1 MSEPRNST
9 ESDAPRQPGP
19 ASAEE
24 VEREIDD
31 ALDLLIPTG
40 PAVPGTDIR
49 EGALELAGKAVTS
62 GGDAPV
68 QSGAAVPAPAVKA
81 SVGPAPAEPG
91 SGRGKR
97 ENLSG
102 SPRGRRLVLVLALVA
117 LLPVNVIGLA
127 YYAAPMAQRV
137 RSPLHVWLRP
147 SGYLGQSFGI
157 LAFVLF
163 LFLYL
168 YPLRK
173 RVRALAFTGSI
184 GRWLDVHI
192 TAGLLMPLLGA
203 MHASWRFQGLVGLG
217 YLSLLVVA
225 LSGIVGKYLYVR
237 IPRSRSGLEMSLE
250 EVDRRRRELLR
261 RIVAATGLEATE
273 VESLLEGTTAE
284 SGRRRGVLGGLLAMV
299 TGDLARARAV
309 RRLKVRIRAS
319 RGAHRLSRA
328 ALREVARL
336 ARREVSL
343 TQQQR
348 MLDTTQR
355 IFGYWHVVHRPFSAT
370 AFVAVTIHVVVV
382 VTLGVTWFR

>member
-1 MSEPRNST
+1 VDR
-9 ESDAPRQPGP
+9 D
-19 ASAEE
+19 
-24 VEREIDD
+24 IDE

-40 PAVPGTDIR
+40 PAVPETDLR
-49 EGALELAGKAVTS
+49 EGAMELARQAVTS
-62 GGDAPV
+62 TGEDPEPPRV
-68 QSGAAVPAPAVKA
+68 AAPAPAAVA
-81 SVGPAPAEPG
+81 PEAPAPAGPV
-91 SGRGKR
+91 SVRRKR
-97 ENLSG
+97 ENLYG
-102 SPRGRRLVLVLALVA
+102 SPRAKRLVLVLALAA
-117 LLPVNVIGLA
+117 LLPVNVVGLA

-137 RSPLHVWLRP
+137 RSPMHAWLRP

-157 LAFVLF
+157 VAFVLF

-184 GRWLDVHI
+184 ARWLDVHI
-192 TAGLLMPLLGA
+192 AAGLLMPLLGA

-261 RIVAATGLEATE
+261 RIVAATGLEASE
-273 VESLLEGTTAE
+273 VESLLDGPKE
-284 SGRRRGVLGGLLAMV
+284 SGTRRGVLGGLLAMV
-299 TGDLARARAV
+299 AGDLARARAV
-309 RRLKVRIRAS
+309 RRLKARIRAS

-328 ALREVARL
+328 ALREVTRL
-336 ARREVSL
+336 ARREVAL
-343 TQQQR
+343 TQQRR